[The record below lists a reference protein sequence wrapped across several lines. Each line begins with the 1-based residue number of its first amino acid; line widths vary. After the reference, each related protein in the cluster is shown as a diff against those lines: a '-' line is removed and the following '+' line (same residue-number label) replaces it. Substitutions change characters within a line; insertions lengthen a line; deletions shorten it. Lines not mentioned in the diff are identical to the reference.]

1 MRKERKNNGKR
12 WEKRLLSTGKVH
24 MIIIKFNYFIG
35 IRILQYD
42 KLNAL

>member
-1 MRKERKNNGKR
+1 MRKEGKNNGKR
-12 WEKRLLSTGKVH
+12 LEKRLLITGKVH
-24 MIIIKFNYFIG
+24 MMIMKFNYFIG